1 MSDLYFTLS
10 SEINAPVEAL
20 RDWHFRPGAFGRLN
34 PPWEKA
40 RVISA
45 PGALVD
51 GARAIIEIQAGPI
64 KQRWIADHEITPDGF
79 IDRQTSGPFAFWEH
93 RHHFESTGPT
103 TSRLTDAITYR
114 LPLGLPGRLFGGSLV
129 RKKLERMFHYRHE
142 VTRIDLERAVQYP
155 PPRPLR
161 ILMTGATGMVGRPL
175 CAYLETQGHEV
186 YRVTRKA
193 TQPGEIEW
201 DPEKERLELPAG
213 VNYDAAIH
221 LAGENVA
228 DARWSPEKKRRILE
242 SRRLGTRLFARTLAA
257 MTQPPAVL
265 ISASGSGIY
274 PPDGN
279 IHGEDS
285 PVGDHFLSR
294 VCQVWEDETAPA
306 KAAGMRVV
314 LARIGVVLSPTGG
327 ALQKMAPVF
336 LAGGGGPIGSGKQR
350 LSWIAMDDVLDI
362 LHRATFETS
371 WEGPIN
377 LTAPE
382 PVTNREFANT
392 LARVLRRPALFSVP
406 AAAVRAVFGEMAEE
420 TLLADLAVVPERL
433 FSLGYSFRYPDL
445 ETALRHVL
453 GHPLP

>member
-1 MSDLYFTLS
+1 MSDLHFTLS
-10 SEINAPVEAL
+10 SEISAPVEAL

-79 IDRQTSGPFAFWEH
+79 IDRQASGPFAFWEH
-93 RHHFESTGPT
+93 RHLFEATGPM
-103 TSRLTDAITYR
+103 TSRLTDAIAYR
-114 LPLGLPGRLFGGSLV
+114 LPMGLPGRIFGSALV
-129 RKKLERMFHYRHE
+129 RKKLERMFHYRHT
-142 VTRIDLERAVQYP
+142 VTRTDLARAVQNP
-155 PPRPLR
+155 PPRSLR
-161 ILMTGATGMVGRPL
+161 ILMTGASGMIGRPL

-186 YRVTRKA
+186 HRVTRRA

-201 DPEKERLELPAG
+201 DPERGLLDLPTG
-213 VNYDAAIH
+213 VTYDAAIH

-242 SRRLGTRLFARTLAA
+242 SRRLGTRLLARTLAA

-274 PPDGN
+274 PPDGS
-279 IHGEDS
+279 IHDEDS
-285 PVGDHFLSR
+285 SVGDHFLSR
-294 VCQVWEDETAPA
+294 VCQVWEEETAPA
-306 KAAGMRVV
+306 KEAGIRVV

-336 LAGGGGPIGSGKQR
+336 LAGAGGPIGSGNQR

-362 LHRATFETS
+362 LHRSTFETS

-382 PVTNREFANT
+382 PVTNRAFANT
-392 LARVLRRPALFSVP
+392 LARVLRRPALLPVP
-406 AAAVRAVFGEMAEE
+406 TAVVRAIFGEMADE
-420 TLLADLAVVPERL
+420 TLLADLAVVPRRL
-433 FSLGYSFRYPDL
+433 FSLGYCFRYPDL
-445 ETALRHVL
+445 EAALRHIL
-453 GHPLP
+453 GRPLR